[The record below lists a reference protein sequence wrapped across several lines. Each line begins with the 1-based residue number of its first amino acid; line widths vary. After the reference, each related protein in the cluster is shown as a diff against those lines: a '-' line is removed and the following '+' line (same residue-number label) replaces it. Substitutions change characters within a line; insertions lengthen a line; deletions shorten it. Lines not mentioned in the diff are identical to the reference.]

1 MAIIKVMI
9 RERVQSS
16 NLKSVG
22 YDAETKTLEVEFHD
36 GDVYQYFNVPA
47 VVHRDLLHAP
57 SIGQYFSFFIK
68 TTYRCRKVAG

>member
-1 MAIIKVMI
+1 MI

-22 YDAETKTLEVEFHD
+22 YDAESKTLEVEFHD
-36 GDVYQYFNVPA
+36 GGVYQYFNVPA

-57 SIGQYFSFFIK
+57 SIGKYFAFFIK
-68 TTYRCRKVAG
+68 DAYRYRKVAG

>member
-1 MAIIKVMI
+1 MKTMI
-9 RERVQSS
+9 RERVQST
-16 NLKSVG
+16 NLKSIG
-22 YDAETKTLEVEFHD
+22 YDADSKTLEVELHD

-47 VVHRDLLHAP
+47 VVHRDLLHAS